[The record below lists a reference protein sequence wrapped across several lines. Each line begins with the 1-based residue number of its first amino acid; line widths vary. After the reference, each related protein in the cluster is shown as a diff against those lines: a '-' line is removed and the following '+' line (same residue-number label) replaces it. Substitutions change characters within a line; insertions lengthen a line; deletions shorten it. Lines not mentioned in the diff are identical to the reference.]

1 MRSWYVL
8 AFPPLLLLGC
18 PAKESSS
25 TAGAGATSTAPAA
38 SSAAPGLAP
47 QTTLAPLSD
56 TPTATATGTAG
67 TEPAAPTGAAVS
79 PNPKASATGAAAS
92 AAAAGASAAA
102 AGATNAL
109 RIKQCCD
116 ALRKTT
122 ATLAPASTE
131 AQTVLQAVALCD
143 GIAAAVTGPATV
155 GQAPEFAPVR
165 PLLQSIQG
173 KSVPAGCQGL

>member
-8 AFPPLLLLGC
+8 AFSPLLLLGC

-25 TAGAGATSTAPAA
+25 TSGASTASAAPAA
-38 SSAAPGLAP
+38 SSAAPDLAP
-47 QTTLAPLSD
+47 QTSLAPLSD
-56 TPTATATGTAG
+56 TSTATATGAAG
-67 TEPAAPTGAAVS
+67 TGPAAATGAVLAK
-79 PNPKASATGAAAS
+79 PKPSATGSAASAT
-92 AAAAGASAAA
+92 AGS
-102 AGATNAL
+102 TNAL

-116 ALRKTT
+116 ALRKSS

-131 AQTVLQAVALCD
+131 AQTVMQAVALCD
-143 GIAAAVTGPATV
+143 GIAAAVTAPATA

-173 KSVPAGCQGL
+173 KSVPAVCQGL